1 MGNFEYKHLRFKV
14 QAKRKNGHKWTE
26 WTEVDTY
33 EDAVM
38 HAKRAE
44 EAGFDARI
52 VDRGERNDNR

>member
-1 MGNFEYKHLRFKV
+1 MKRFEYKHKRFRV
-14 QAKRKNGHKWTE
+14 EAKRKNEHKWTE
-26 WTEVDTY
+26 WTIVDNY

-52 VDRGERNDNR
+52 IDRKKEEQL